1 MTGWRRGPSRVIL
14 CTCDSLQKSGE
25 GVERNGMEYTSTSR
39 ARLVHL
45 FACGIAACVLHLLLE
60 GPVSADDDDWKYEV
74 LHLKNGETM
83 RGLIVRETPAEISFQ
98 SVRRKPGRP
107 TLVFP
112 ITLPRDQIDSIDNL
126 DEIERDRLAARI
138 KALDPSGKGE
148 LLRMQ
153 NLDLKAAPWGKDGKG
168 KALSYQSVYF
178 QLVSN
183 SRDDIVRRS
192 AVRLEQVY
200 FAYTRHL
207 PPRFE
212 SADATTILLAQSL
225 ADYQKLVK
233 DQGSN
238 LLNPAYY
245 DAADNKVVCYCELQK
260 LGDEMEKVRSHHQQL
275 LDDFDAREAE
285 LKKIYKNKVPPE
297 LQTPIADGRKKVHD
311 VIEKNEK
318 AFKKAFEDGTRRL
331 MQRLYHEAFHAYL
344 NNFVYPPSEGELPR
358 WLNEGLAQ
366 VFEFAILDGEEIRV
380 GQVEKERL
388 ARAQDALKKGDL
400 VGVADLLKSGSKQF
414 LVAHATESQD
424 SDRYYVTSWA
434 VAHYLLFDR
443 RVLGT
448 KAMDEY
454 VHALHR
460 KRDPLDSFKELIG
473 QPLPRFE
480 KDFKAYL
487 ENLRSNGTVGKLPPK

>member
-1 MTGWRRGPSRVIL
+1 MAF
-14 CTCDSLQKSGE
+14 
-25 GVERNGMEYTSTSR
+25 TSSSQ
-39 ARLVHL
+39 ARLVNP
-45 FACGIAACVLHLLLE
+45 FACGIASCVLLALLA
-60 GPVSADDDDWKYEV
+60 GSAAADDDEWIYEV
-74 LHLKNGETM
+74 IHLKNGETM
-83 RGLIVRETPAEISFQ
+83 RGLIVRETPAEIGFQ

-112 ITLPRDQIDSIDNL
+112 TTLARDQIDSIDKL
-126 DEIERDRLAARI
+126 DEKERDRLAARI

-192 AVRLEQVY
+192 AVRLEQIY
-200 FAYTRHL
+200 FAYTRYL

-212 SADATTILLAQSL
+212 SGDGTTILLAQSL
-225 ADYQKLVK
+225 VDYQKRVK

-260 LGDEMEKVRSHHQQL
+260 LGEEMEKVRSHHQQL
-275 LDDFDAREAE
+275 LEDFDAREAE

-297 LQTPIADGRKKVHD
+297 LMARIVDGRKKVHD

-318 AFKKAFEDGTRRL
+318 AFRKEFEDGTRRL

-344 NNFVYPPSEGELPR
+344 NNFVYPPAEGELPR

-366 VFEFAILDGEEIRV
+366 VFEFAILDGEEIRI

-388 ARAQDALKKGDL
+388 ARAQDALKKGEL
-400 VGVADLLKSGSKQF
+400 VGIVDLLKSGPKQF
-414 LVAHATESQD
+414 LVAHATEAQD
-424 SDRYYVTSWA
+424 SDRFYVTSWA

-443 RVLGT
+443 RMVGT

-454 VHALHR
+454 VHALH
-460 KRDPLDSFKELIG
+460 KKGDPLDSFKELIG

-480 KDFKAYL
+480 KEFKAYL